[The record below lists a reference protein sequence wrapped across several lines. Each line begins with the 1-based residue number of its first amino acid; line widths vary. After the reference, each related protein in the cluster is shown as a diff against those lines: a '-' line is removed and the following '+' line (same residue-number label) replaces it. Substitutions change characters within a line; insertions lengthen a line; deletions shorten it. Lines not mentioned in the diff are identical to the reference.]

1 MPEMPLGGLSS
12 RSVHGGEPRDNPYHS
27 LTTPIVQTSTYRF
40 TSTADLI
47 QYKEERM
54 FWDTPQRDEYGRYG
68 NPTVRVAEAKLAA
81 LDEGDDAVLFAS
93 GMAAVTNTL
102 LTLLSA
108 GDHLVVTDDCY
119 RRTRQFVGSFLRRW
133 HVEATVVPA
142 GDYDALESA
151 IGPQTRLI
159 FSETPTNPFL
169 RVLDLPRLVAIAR
182 RHRVHTV
189 IDSTLATPIN
199 LRPLAAGVDLVI
211 HSGTKYLGGHN
222 DLLAGVVVGKG
233 GLTSA
238 LREAQ
243 GMMGD
248 IVDPHTAYLL
258 LRGLKT
264 LALRIE
270 RQNAN
275 GLAVARFL
283 EKHPRVRRVYYPG
296 LPSHPDYAIAC
307 KQMSGF
313 GGVVS
318 FELEADGPATSRFID
333 ALRIP
338 AIGPSF
344 GGAESLVEQPAFM
357 SYYEVEPEVRL
368 SLGITDELVRL
379 AVGIEDAQDLIA
391 DLEQALERV

>member
-1 MPEMPLGGLSS
+1 MPETPPGGLST
-12 RSVHGGEPRDNPYHS
+12 RSVHGGEPRDNPYHA

-40 TSTADLI
+40 ANTADLV

-54 FWDTPQRDEYGRYG
+54 FWDVPQREEYGRYG

-102 LTLLSA
+102 LTFLSV

-142 GDYDALESA
+142 GDYGVLESA

-169 RVLDLPRLVAIAR
+169 RVLDLPRLVDIAR
-182 RHRVHTV
+182 RHQVRTL

-199 LRPLAAGVDLVI
+199 LRPLAVGVDLVI

-233 GLTSA
+233 GLTTA
-238 LREAQ
+238 LHEAQ

-248 IVDPHTAYLL
+248 VVDPHAAYLL

-275 GLAVARFL
+275 GLAVAHFL

-296 LPSHPDYAIAC
+296 LPSHPDHAIARE
-307 KQMSGF
+307 QMGGF

-318 FELEADGPATSRFID
+318 FELEADGPATSRFVD

-344 GGAESLVEQPAFM
+344 GGAESLVEQPALM
-357 SYYEVEPEVRL
+357 SYYEIDPEVRL
-368 SLGITDELVRL
+368 SLGITEELVRL
-379 AVGIEDAQDLIA
+379 AVGIEDAHDLIA
-391 DLEQALERV
+391 DLEQALEHV

>member
-1 MPEMPLGGLSS
+1 MPDVLPAGPSTL
-12 RSVHGGEPRDNPYHS
+12 SVHGGEPRDNPYHA
-27 LTTPIVQTSTYRF
+27 LTTPIVQTATYRF
-40 TSTADLI
+40 ADTASLMK
-47 QYKEERM
+47 YMEERM
-54 FWDTPQRDEYGRYG
+54 FWEVPQREEYGRYG

-81 LDEGDDAVLFAS
+81 LEGGDDAVLLAS
-93 GMAAVTNTL
+93 GMAAVTSVL
-102 LTLLSA
+102 LTFLSA

-119 RRTRQFVGSFLRRW
+119 RRTRQFIGSFLRRW
-133 HVEATVVPA
+133 QVQATVVPA
-142 GDYDALESA
+142 GDYGALEAA

-169 RVLDLPRLVAIAR
+169 RVLDLRRLVAVAH
-182 RHRVHTV
+182 RHNVRTV

-199 LRPLAAGVDLVI
+199 LRPLALGVDLVI

-233 GLTSA
+233 ALTSP

-243 GMMGD
+243 GVMGA
-248 IVDPHTAYLL
+248 IADPHMAYLL

-264 LALRIE
+264 LALRME
-270 RQNAN
+270 RQNAS
-275 GLAVARFL
+275 GRAVAEFL
-283 EKHPRVRRVYYPG
+283 ERHPRVRRVYYPG
-296 LPSHPDYAIAC
+296 LPSHPDHEVARA
-307 KQMSGF
+307 QMSGF

-318 FELEADGPATSRFID
+318 FELDADGPTTSRFLD

-344 GGAESLVEQPAFM
+344 GGAESLVEQPSLM
-357 SYYEVEPEVRL
+357 SYYDVDPQLRL

-379 AVGIEDAQDLIA
+379 SVGIEDPEDLIA
-391 DLEQALERV
+391 DLEQALKRV